1 MAQAVGLAVAVRV
14 WVGTLVGRGGV
25 VLGVPVMT
33 AGGVS
38 VSRGVEVEGGV
49 GVAVRGWVGVA
60 VTVALGVGVLV
71 GVRVAVVSGVLVGVA
86 PAPAA
91 IFITKAS
98 VDPPTEVWPET

>member
-1 MAQAVGLAVAVRV
+1 MG
-14 WVGTLVGRGGV
+14 
-25 VLGVPVMT
+25 
-33 AGGVS
+33 
-38 VSRGVEVEGGV
+38 
-49 GVAVRGWVGVA
+49 
-60 VTVALGVGVLV
+60 VALGVGVLV